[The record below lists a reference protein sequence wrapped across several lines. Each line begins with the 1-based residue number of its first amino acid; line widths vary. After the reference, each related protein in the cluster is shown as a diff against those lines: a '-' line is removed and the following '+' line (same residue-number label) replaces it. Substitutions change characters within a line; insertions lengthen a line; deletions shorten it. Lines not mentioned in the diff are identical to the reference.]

1 MRSSLRIPPIPYQ
14 QALYTVL
21 IRSSKVPRYRC
32 TGNAQTQCMWSDG
45 AQKQNRMSSSQG
57 RGAQN
62 PTTAS
67 STDTARHHDASG
79 ASPSARKKTPA
90 DRRGAAAGDAR
101 EQGRPTTTTMQRRD
115 TAHHPASDSEQG
127 RLPRG
132 SAEDMRRFQDGD
144 EVTMAIEDRGQL
156 VRASF
161 VVRRGQ
167 LDRQGRWEYQLWHDN
182 GTSYDGGQWFRE
194 TELS

>member
-1 MRSSLRIPPIPYQ
+1 
-14 QALYTVL
+14 
-21 IRSSKVPRYRC
+21 
-32 TGNAQTQCMWSDG
+32 
-45 AQKQNRMSSSQG
+45 
-57 RGAQN
+57 
-62 PTTAS
+62 
-67 STDTARHHDASG
+67 
-79 ASPSARKKTPA
+79 
-90 DRRGAAAGDAR
+90 
-101 EQGRPTTTTMQRRD
+101 MQRRD

-127 RLPRG
+127 KLPRG

-182 GTSYDGGQWFRE
+182 GTAYDGGQWFRE